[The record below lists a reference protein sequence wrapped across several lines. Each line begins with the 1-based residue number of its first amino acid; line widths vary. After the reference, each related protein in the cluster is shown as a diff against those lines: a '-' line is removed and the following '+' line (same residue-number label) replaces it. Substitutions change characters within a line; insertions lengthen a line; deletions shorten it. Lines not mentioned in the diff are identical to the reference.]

1 VSRGDPEDQLSPRPY
16 DMPDP
21 VQVETTCGVCHAAS
35 WQRLLHTSHT
45 FRVYTPARSTE
56 LCSEVC
62 AYVDYHNEM
71 TDEYI
76 RKLQHANGDT
86 ATVFRWTDVSVTV
99 DWDVGVGE
107 SAQTVWA
114 IDEFARYFQLAYAI
128 TIHKSQGSEYDAGVV
143 VLSPKCRWFAQRSSL
158 YTAITRFKSE
168 CAIFALDVDLDAA
181 INAPMHLPIIGN
193 MARRLQAAEA
203 RNADDGR
210 HD

>member
-1 VSRGDPEDQLSPRPY
+1 VSND
-16 DMPDP
+16 
-21 VQVETTCGVCHAAS
+21 
-35 WQRLLHTSHT
+35 
-45 FRVYTPARSTE
+45 
-56 LCSEVC
+56 
-62 AYVDYHNEM
+62 N
-71 TDEYI
+71 

-86 ATVFRWTDVSVTV
+86 ATVTEWTNGLVTV
-99 DWDVGVGE
+99 HWDVDVGE
-107 SAQTVWA
+107 SAAKTVWA
-114 IDEFARYFQLAYAI
+114 IHEFVDYFKLAYAI

-193 MARRLQAAEA
+193 MATRLQAAEA

-210 HD
+210 HDCTDD